1 MQKSSSIGYN
11 KLKGMKINLI
21 KLLFACALLCPI
33 LIVGCSKSDDEVG
46 IIEEELTP
54 TEFDFVVAAD
64 GTGDFTT
71 VQEAFDAVPNF
82 SRERVVIYIKKGTY
96 KEVLTLHKNKVNV
109 TIIGES
115 ASEVILTFDNYA
127 SKVNPETGE
136 EYGTSGSSSNFIYG
150 EGFYAKNITFENSA
164 GPVGQ
169 ALAIY
174 IGGDKAVFVNCRFL
188 GYQDTMYGGRFRQ
201 YFKNC
206 YIEGSTDFIFGPSTA
221 FFDQCQ
227 LHTKGGSAITAAS
240 TEPYVDYGYVFK
252 DCSITGT
259 GRHITTLGRPWRPH
273 AAVAFINC
281 EMSDAIKPEGW
292 NNWGN
297 ADNETTARYVEYKN
311 TGEGAASNKRVA
323 WAKVLSAEEA
333 AEFTIAN
340 VLKTVYADT
349 PTKIVDNWDPTLV
362 IDETDEFLSRLI
374 SFE

>member
-1 MQKSSSIGYN
+1 MQKSSSTVY
-11 KLKGMKINLI
+11 KPKSVKVYLT
-21 KLLFACALLCPI
+21 KLLFTCTLVFPLV
-33 LIVGCSKSDDEVG
+33 LVGCSKSDDDAEIV
-46 IIEEELTP
+46 EEELEP
-54 TEFDFVVAAD
+54 TAYDFVVAAD

-96 KEVLTLHKNKVNV
+96 KEVLTLPKNKTNV

-115 ASEVILTFDNYA
+115 ASEVILTYDNYA

-136 EYGTSGSSSNFIYG
+136 EYGTSGSSSSFIYG

-174 IGGDKAVFVNCRFL
+174 IGGDKAVFVDCRFL
-188 GYQDTMYGGRFRQ
+188 GYQDTMYGGRVRQ

-221 FFDQCQ
+221 FFDQCH

-273 AAVAFINC
+273 AAVAFIDC

-297 ADNETTARYVEYKN
+297 PDNEATARYVEHKN
-311 TGEGAASNKRVA
+311 TGEGAASNKRVT
-323 WAKVLSAEEA
+323 WAKELTAEEA
-333 AEFTIAN
+333 ADYTIEN
-340 VLKTVYADT
+340 VLKNVYADT
-349 PTKIVDNWDPTLV
+349 QTKIVDNWDPTLV
-362 IDETDEFLSRLI
+362 IEETEAFLAKLTDQ
-374 SFE
+374 E

>member
-1 MQKSSSIGYN
+1 MQKSSSTVY
-11 KLKGMKINLI
+11 KPKSVKVYLT
-21 KLLFACALLCPI
+21 KLLFTCTLVFPLV
-33 LIVGCSKSDDEVG
+33 LVGCSKSDDDAEIV
-46 IIEEELTP
+46 EEELEP
-54 TEFDFVVAAD
+54 TAYDFVVAAD

-96 KEVLTLHKNKVNV
+96 KEVLTLPKNKVNV

-127 SKVNPETGE
+127 SKINPDTGE
-136 EYGTSGSSSNFIYG
+136 AYGTSGSSSSFIYG
-150 EGFYAKNITFENSA
+150 EGFYAKDITFENSA

-188 GYQDTMYGGRFRQ
+188 GYQDTMYGGRVRQ

-240 TEPYVDYGYVFK
+240 TEPYVNYGYVFK
-252 DCSITGT
+252 DCTITGT
-259 GRHITTLGRPWRPH
+259 GKHITTLGRPWRPY

-281 EMSDAIKPEGW
+281 KMSDAIKPEGW

-297 ADNETTARYVEYKN
+297 TDNESTARYVEYKN
-311 TGEGAASNKRVA
+311 TGEGAAPNKRVA
-323 WAKVLSAEEA
+323 WAKQLAAEEA
-333 AEFTIAN
+333 AEYTITN

-362 IDETDEFLSRLI
+362 IEETEAFLAKLTDQ
-374 SFE
+374 E

>member
-1 MQKSSSIGYN
+1 MQKSSSTVY
-11 KLKGMKINLI
+11 KPKSVKVYLT
-21 KLLFACALLCPI
+21 KLLFTCTLVFPLV
-33 LIVGCSKSDDEVG
+33 LVGCSKSDDEVG

-64 GTGDFTT
+64 GTGDFAT

-188 GYQDTMYGGRFRQ
+188 GYQDTMYGGRVRQ

-221 FFDQCQ
+221 FFDQCH

-259 GRHITTLGRPWRPH
+259 RRHITTFVRSWRAH
-273 AAVAFINC
+273 VAVAFIDC
-281 EMSDAIKPEGW
+281 EMSYSIKPEGW
-292 NNWGN
+292 NYCGN
-297 ADNETTARYVEYKN
+297 PDNEATARYVEHKD
-311 TGEGAASNKRVA
+311 TGEGAASNIRVT
-323 WAKVLSAEEA
+323 WA
-333 AEFTIAN
+333 
-340 VLKTVYADT
+340 
-349 PTKIVDNWDPTLV
+349 
-362 IDETDEFLSRLI
+362 
-374 SFE
+374 

>member
-1 MQKSSSIGYN
+1 MQKSSSTVY
-11 KLKGMKINLI
+11 KPKSVKVYLT
-21 KLLFACALLCPI
+21 KLLFTCTLVFPLV
-33 LIVGCSKSDDEVG
+33 LVGCSKSDDDAEIV
-46 IIEEELTP
+46 EEELEP
-54 TEFDFVVAAD
+54 TAYDFVVAAD

-96 KEVLTLHKNKVNV
+96 KEVLTLPKNKVNV

-127 SKVNPETGE
+127 SKINPDTGE
-136 EYGTSGSSSNFIYG
+136 AYGTSGSSSSFIYG
-150 EGFYAKNITFENSA
+150 EGFYTKDITFENSA

-188 GYQDTMYGGRFRQ
+188 GYQDTMYGGRVRQ

-240 TEPYVDYGYVFK
+240 TEPYVNYGYVFK
-252 DCSITGT
+252 DCTITGT
-259 GRHITTLGRPWRPH
+259 GKHITTLGRPWRPY

-281 EMSDAIKPEGW
+281 KMSDAIKPEGW

-297 ADNETTARYVEYKN
+297 TDNESTARYVEYKN
-311 TGEGAASNKRVA
+311 TGEGAAPNKRVA
-323 WAKVLSAEEA
+323 WAKQLAAEEA
-333 AEFTIAN
+333 AEYTITN

-362 IDETDEFLSRLI
+362 IEETEAFLAKLTDQQ
-374 SFE
+374 